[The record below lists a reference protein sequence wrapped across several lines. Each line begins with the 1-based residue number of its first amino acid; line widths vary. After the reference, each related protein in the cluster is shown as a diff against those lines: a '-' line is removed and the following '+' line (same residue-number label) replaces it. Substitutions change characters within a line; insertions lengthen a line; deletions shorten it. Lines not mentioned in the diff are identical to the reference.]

1 MVKVCADHTASET
14 CGEDVF
20 LPLPASASDLGVP
33 GHVTPSPRSWPWSS
47 DGRLLPRL
55 SLHIGS
61 WRPRELILTWLH
73 WQAPYSQTGIR
84 S

>member
-1 MVKVCADHTASET
+1 MVKVRADHTASET
-14 CGEDVF
+14 CGEDFF

-33 GHVTPSPRSWPWSS
+33 GHVNPSPRSWPWSS

-55 SLHIGS
+55 SLLIGS
-61 WRPRELILTWLH
+61 WRPCANLVTLANTLF
-73 WQAPYSQTGIR
+73 QTSMR